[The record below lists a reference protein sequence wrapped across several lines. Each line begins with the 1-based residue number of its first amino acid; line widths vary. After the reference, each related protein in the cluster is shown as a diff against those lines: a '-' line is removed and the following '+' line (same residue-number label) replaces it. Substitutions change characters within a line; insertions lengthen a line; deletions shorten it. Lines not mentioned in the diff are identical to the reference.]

1 MLACAHRMNFRTRA
15 RGVRGEA
22 KTRSGCPAQ
31 FSKNL
36 TSFFQQ
42 LAGSGNRLSAAA
54 GLQGCG
60 GGSRVPGPP
69 AASRLGLRAPRPLLH
84 VFAARASG
92 ACSPEGG
99 CLLCASESR
108 RSTSLSARP
117 TPAGPRPRACSPWLC
132 FCFLALLFRFF
143 SAFVC
148 FTACRKIHLESKLG
162 RHGSLLPSPCASSYQ
177 SE

>member
-1 MLACAHRMNFRTRA
+1 MPGIAGETHLHRSSKVKVLACAHRMNFRTRA

-22 KTRSGCPAQ
+22 KTPIRLSGSVFQ
-31 FSKNL
+31 NL

-42 LAGSGNRLSAAA
+42 LAGSGNRRSAAA
-54 GLQGCG
+54 RLQGCG

-69 AASRLGLRAPRPLLH
+69 AASRLGLRARRPLLH
-84 VFAARASG
+84 VFAAARASG

-99 CLLCASESR
+99 CLLCASEPG

-117 TPAGPRPRACSPWLC
+117 TPAGPRPPACSPWLC

-143 SAFVC
+143 F
-148 FTACRKIHLESKLG
+148 F
-162 RHGSLLPSPCASSYQ
+162 SLRLLYRV
-177 SE
+177 